1 MSSTQYI
8 DTSEEFEELR
18 THFLLYLSHPETYN
32 ELPLTLAPDFHRSQA
47 TYMLANSFNDLG
59 IFQNPSYEKERRG
72 IYDFFN
78 FYSKL
83 PIASEEKSSSIYSF
97 QKMEFFIRFCIVH
110 FLQYIVHKKSE
121 PRLNLRDPRRF
132 LIYNESFKRD
142 LKAMAPLTNNFDE
155 LFFALEQFEHKLYI
169 DMIHDLGYANEFDK
183 DHMDVNVHRYDGDGS
198 YQKVRRIAH

>member
-8 DTSEEFEELR
+8 DASEEFEELR

-32 ELPLTLAPDFHRSQA
+32 ELPLTLAPGFHRSQA

-83 PIASEEKSSSIYSF
+83 PIASEEKVAQSILF
-97 QKMEFFIRFCIVH
+97 KKWN
-110 FLQYIVHKKSE
+110 FLFGFV
-121 PRLNLRDPRRF
+121 
-132 LIYNESFKRD
+132 
-142 LKAMAPLTNNFDE
+142 
-155 LFFALEQFEHKLYI
+155 
-169 DMIHDLGYANEFDK
+169 
-183 DHMDVNVHRYDGDGS
+183 
-198 YQKVRRIAH
+198 